1 MNDQRIGASFLF
13 KHSTTCPISAKA
25 NEEVHQFA
33 ENYDGKDAEFA
44 FLKVRESRPVSNA
57 IEADLQIKHES
68 PQFFIIENKEVK
80 WCDSHWNITKEK
92 MRKHCKRFNKKSGD
106 FLSCRF
112 FYNRYVQNRS

>member
-1 MNDQRIGASFLF
+1 MKNEFQELVTVEQWRDLYERSANKRIFLF

-92 MRKHCKRFNKKSGD
+92 IEEA
-106 FLSCRF
+106 L
-112 FYNRYVQNRS
+112 QAIQ